1 MAITVDN
8 VIGGRRCG
16 HAVRERRNPA
26 RPNEVVSLAPDS
38 TTADIDAAVDAAGKA
53 QPAWAARPSP
63 ARGGVLLRASQ
74 RLRARQDLVVKDLVE
89 EEGKTRAEALGE
101 INRAIDILSY
111 VGALGWHASGEALPS
126 GSPNT
131 MIYTSREPFG
141 VVAAITP
148 WNFPIAIPTWKLAP
162 ALLAGN
168 AAVLKPAELTPRT
181 AVHLAEVLE
190 EAGLPP
196 GVLNVVHGSGSVVG
210 AALADHPDVGALSFT
225 GSTAAG
231 LAVERAVS
239 VRRGRVQVE
248 MGGKNAVVVLDD
260 ADVAAAARV
269 VAAGAFGL
277 TGQACTATSRIF
289 VTPGVIEAFTA
300 ALVEQ
305 AGQYTPG
312 DGMDPTTA
320 MGPVVSDAQLEK
332 NLAAL
337 EVAVREGG
345 TLRSGPAVDRQL
357 FAPVVVDGL
366 DRTSF
371 LVREEVFGPVVAIV
385 EVPDLD
391 AGIEAVNDSR
401 YGLAAGICT
410 TSLANAQEFS
420 ARARA
425 GVIKVNRPT
434 SGLDL
439 NAPFGGV
446 GESSSNTFRE
456 QGARAID
463 FYTWSKSVYLGWDQ
477 V

>member
-1 MAITVDN
+1 MATTVAN
-8 VIGGRRCG
+8 LIGGRRCG
-16 HAVRERRNPA
+16 EPVRERRNPA
-26 RPNEVVSLAPDS
+26 HPDQVVSVAPES
-38 TTADIDAAVDAAGKA
+38 TIADIDAAVDAAEKA
-53 QPAWAARPSP
+53 QPEWAARAVP
-63 ARGGVLLRASQ
+63 ARGGVLLRAAD
-74 RLRARQDLVVKDLVE
+74 RLRSRQDLVVKDLIA
-89 EEGKTRAEALGE
+89 EEGKTQAEASGE
-101 INRAIDILSY
+101 VNRAIDILSY
-111 VGALGWHASGEALPS
+111 VGALGWQASGDVLPS
-126 GSPNT
+126 GSPDT
-131 MIYTSREPFG
+131 MIYTRREPFG

-181 AVHLAEVLE
+181 ALHLAEVLE

-196 GVLNVVHGSGSVVG
+196 GVLNIVHGTGSVVG
-210 AALADHPDVGALSFT
+210 ARLAEHPDVGALSFT

-239 VRRGRVQVE
+239 ARRGRVQVE
-248 MGGKNAVVVLDD
+248 MGGKNAVLVLDD

-289 VTPGVIEAFTA
+289 ATPGVIDAFTS
-300 ALVEQ
+300 ALVELT
-305 AGQYTPG
+305 GQYRPG
-312 DGMDPTTA
+312 DGMDPSTG
-320 MGPVVSDAQLEK
+320 MGPVVSQAQLDK
-332 NLAAL
+332 NVLAIDT
-337 EVAVREGG
+337 AVREGG
-345 TLRSGPAVDRQL
+345 TLRSDPAVDGQL
-357 FAPVVVDGL
+357 FGPVVVDGL
-366 DRTSF
+366 DRQSA

-385 EVPDLD
+385 EVADLA
-391 AGIEAVNDSR
+391 AGVEAVNDSR

-410 TSLANAQEFS
+410 TSLAHAQEF
-420 ARARA
+420 ARRARA

-456 QGARAID
+456 QGAKGID
-463 FYTWSKSVYLGWDQ
+463 FYTWSKSVYLGWDG